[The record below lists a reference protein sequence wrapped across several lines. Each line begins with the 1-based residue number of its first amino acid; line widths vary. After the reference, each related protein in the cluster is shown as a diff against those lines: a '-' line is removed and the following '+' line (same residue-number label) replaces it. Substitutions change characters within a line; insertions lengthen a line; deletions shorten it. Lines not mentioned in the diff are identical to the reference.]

1 MLTVLLISDI
11 HANLAALEAVWQ
23 DASSQTEKIDET
35 WVLGDIVDYGPQPNQ
50 VVDYLQNLPNLSA
63 VKGNHEAM
71 VLSEISLR
79 YINPMILKVTR
90 WTSSQLTKESAQFLR
105 TLPPTIQRHGV
116 TLCHASPRDPMWEYV
131 TSVHV
136 AQENLEHFTT
146 SGCAVGHTHMP
157 FALGFD
163 ETNQVVVTRP
173 ESGTNVDLNFNR
185 WFINPG
191 SVGQPRDQDPRA
203 SYAVLH
209 IDAQHNQSPKVEFH
223 RADYDIRAT
232 QELMLDARIPPFFIY
247 RLAQGH

>member
-1 MLTVLLISDI
+1 MSDI

-23 DASSQTEKIDET
+23 HASSQTEKIEET

-50 VVDYLQNLPNLSA
+50 VVDYLRHLPNLSV

-79 YINPMILKVTR
+79 YINPMILEVTR

-105 TLPPTIQRHGV
+105 NLPPTIQHYDV

-131 TSVHV
+131 TSVQI
-136 AQENLEHFTT
+136 AQENLDHFTT
-146 SGCAVGHTHMP
+146 SGCVVGHTHMP
-157 FALGFD
+157 FALGFA
-163 ETNQVVVTRP
+163 ESNQGVVTRP
-173 ESGTNVDLNFNR
+173 KDGDNVGLNFNR

-203 SYAVLH
+203 SYALLH
-209 IDAQHNQSPKVEFH
+209 IDTQHNQSTKVEFH

-232 QELMLDARIPPFFIY
+232 QELMLDAGIPPFFIY